1 MITMHDVDLRQLAA
15 VVAVVEEGTYARAAQ
30 RVGFTQ
36 SAVSQQIASLEK
48 SAGITV
54 FDRPRGPKPVE
65 LTPAGRLVLDY
76 ARHALDGATD
86 IDTRLDRLRR
96 GISGELTI
104 GTFQSVSSRLLPNII
119 GQMRTE
125 VPHVDVRLIET
136 DDQER
141 LVRGVLDNDMD
152 LAFTIDQRP
161 DPRIALDVLGHDPF
175 VVIAPVAE
183 ATGTTVALADL
194 NSKPLVGQPHNNSC
208 QLMIDNR
215 MRAAGLRPDYAYRL
229 TDNAA
234 VQSMVRS
241 AMGWA
246 VMPAL
251 AIDAND
257 PLVTVMEPDPPIAP
271 RVIQLIRRTDHT
283 LIPAADT
290 FARIAHEV
298 TAAALTQ
305 EADEPHRV

>member
-15 VVAVVEEGTYARAAQ
+15 VVAVVEEGTYARASK

-36 SAVSQQIASLEK
+36 SAISQRFASLEK

-54 FDRPRGPKPVE
+54 FDRPKGPKPVE
-65 LTPAGRLVLDY
+65 LTPAGQLVLEY
-76 ARHALDGATD
+76 ARSALANATD
-86 IDTRLDRLRR
+86 VDARLDRLRR

-104 GTFQSVSSRLLPNII
+104 GTFQSVSSKLLPSII

-125 VPHVDVRLIET
+125 APHVDVRLIET
-136 DDQER
+136 DDQDH

-152 LAFTIDQRP
+152 LAFTIDQQP
-161 DPRIALDVLGHDPF
+161 DPRIALAVLGHDPF
-175 VVIAPVAE
+175 VVIAPAAE
-183 ATGTTVALADL
+183 ATGTTVALAAL
-194 NSKPLVGQPHNNSC
+194 NDKPLVGQPPNNSC
-208 QLMIDNR
+208 QLMVDDR

-246 VMPAL
+246 VMPSL
-251 AIDAND
+251 AVDASD
-257 PLVTVMEPDPPIAP
+257 PLITVMEPDPPIAP
-271 RVIQLIRRTDHT
+271 RVMQLIRRTDRT

-298 TAAALTQ
+298 TASILTQ
-305 EADEPHRV
+305 AAASQSV